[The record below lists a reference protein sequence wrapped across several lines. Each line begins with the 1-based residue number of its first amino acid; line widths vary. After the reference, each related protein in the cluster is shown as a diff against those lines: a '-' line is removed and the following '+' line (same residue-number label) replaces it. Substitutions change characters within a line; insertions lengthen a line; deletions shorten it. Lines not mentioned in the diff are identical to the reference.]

1 MALASYMQRAQLL
14 LNDAGIAVY
23 NPGDLITYINLGR
36 QQIATETECVRD
48 LGTLAITPS
57 TQAYSLSLINIP
69 SGQGY
74 DSVLNIRMASYLA
87 SGSNTNAFMTE
98 RNWEWFFRYYK
109 SSAVAP
115 ATGLATIWSLLGR
128 GTSGTLYFYPVPNGN
143 TTITVD
149 CVILP
154 KALATDADT
163 EALGYPFT
171 DAVPFYAAYYAAFTA
186 GNLDAAKIFWEQY
199 NEYVRIA
206 VEGATSTVLAAAT
219 SNATGTR
226 AAKQTQALD
235 GNPGGNS

>member
-48 LGTLAITPS
+48 LGTLSITPG
-57 TQAYSLSLINIP
+57 TQAYSLGLISIP

-74 DSVLNIRMASYLA
+74 NSVLSVRMASYLA
-87 SGSNTNAFMTE
+87 SGSNTNAYMTE

-109 SSAVAP
+109 SSGVAP

-128 GTSGTLYFYPVPNGN
+128 GTLGTLYFYPVPSGN

-154 KALATDADT
+154 NALATDADV

-186 GNLDAAKIFWEQY
+186 GNMDAAKIFWDQFRD
-199 NEYVRIA
+199 YVQMAI
-206 VEGATSTVLAAAT
+206 EGATSTVLAGSSSGFSGAKIARQAT
-219 SNATGTR
+219 
-226 AAKQTQALD
+226 ALD
-235 GNPGGNS
+235 GTSGGAS

>member
-48 LGTLAITPS
+48 LGTLAITPG

-87 SGSNTNAFMTE
+87 SGYNTNAFMTE

-115 ATGLATIWSLLGR
+115 VTGLATIWSLLGR

-143 TTITVD
+143 TTVTVD

-154 KALATDADT
+154 KALVTDADT

-186 GNLDAAKIFWEQY
+186 GNLDAANTFWEQFKA
-199 NEYVRIA
+199 YVQMA
-206 VEGATSTVLAAAT
+206 VEGSTSTVLSGST
-219 SNATGTR
+219 SGFAGTQVAR
-226 AAKQTQALD
+226 QARALD
-235 GNPGGNS
+235 SSGGGAS